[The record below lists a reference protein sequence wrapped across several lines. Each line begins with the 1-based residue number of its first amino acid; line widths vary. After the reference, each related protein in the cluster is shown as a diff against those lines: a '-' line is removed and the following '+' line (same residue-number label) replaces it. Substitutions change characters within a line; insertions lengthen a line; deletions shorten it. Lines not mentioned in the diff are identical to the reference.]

1 MSVEVEDEFQK
12 ELIEVFVQEAQEWL
26 EQIHVA
32 LDELQQDP
40 PHDRRLKLVQT
51 IKAGLGNLGGSAA
64 TVNLNEIAQA
74 TFSTLPFFENLDDP
88 TRKLSAD
95 DFVALCKQLGQI
107 SAGLTR
113 ATAVSVVERGA
124 AAGTGTLATT
134 IGVNDLLT
142 ALHQLQTRQPK
153 PGALQRNL
161 IQTVIA
167 QMEGLKRNGVG
178 ECDVA
183 SMREALTQ
191 AGAGED
197 KFLQMV
203 RQQIPAVIEE
213 LGRLKNEP
221 ATTGSPPERLKA
233 VVEQVAQ
240 LRSIAQDIHAS
251 HAMIFFKGLHSFL
264 TLILQRR
271 VVVASKRYEAVEAR
285 LSESAKAIQS
295 WVETGRAER
304 SAIDG
309 LLPN

>member
-12 ELIEVFVQEAQEWL
+12 ELIEVFIQEAQEWL

-40 PHDRRLKLVQT
+40 PRDRRLKLVQT

-64 TVNLNEIAQA
+64 TVNLNDIAQA
-74 TFSTLPFFENLDDP
+74 TFSTLPYIENLDDP
-88 TRKLSAD
+88 SRKLSPD
-95 DFVALCKQLGQI
+95 DFVSLCKQLGQI
-107 SAGLTR
+107 SAGLTQ
-113 ATAVSVVERGA
+113 ATAVSVVEGGA
-124 AAGTGTLATT
+124 AAEAKKLPTT
-134 IGVNDLLT
+134 IPVNDLL
-142 ALHQLQTRQPK
+142 AVLHQHHARQPK
-153 PGALQRNL
+153 SGALQRNV

-183 SMREALTQ
+183 SMHESLTQ
-191 AGAGED
+191 AGAAED

-203 RQQIPAVIEE
+203 RQRIPAVIDE
-213 LGRLKNEP
+213 LGRLKNG
-221 ATTGSPPERLKA
+221 ASATGSSPERLKA

-240 LRSIAQDIHAS
+240 LRSTAQEVNAPQ
-251 HAMIFFKGLHSFL
+251 AMVFFKGLHSFL
-264 TLILQRR
+264 MLIQQRR

-285 LSESAKAIQS
+285 LSESAKAIQN

-304 SAIDG
+304 SAIGG

>member
-51 IKAGLGNLGGSAA
+51 IKVGLGNLGGSAA
-64 TVNLNEIAQA
+64 TVNLSEIAQT
-74 TFSTLPFFENLDDP
+74 TFSTLPFIENLDDP

-95 DFVALCKQLGQI
+95 DFVVLCKQLGQI
-107 SAGLTR
+107 SAGLAR
-113 ATAVSVVERGA
+113 ATAVSVVEGGT
-124 AAGTGTLATT
+124 AAGAKKLPTT
-134 IGVNDLLT
+134 IRVNDLLA
-142 ALHQLQTRQPK
+142 ALHQLQARQPK
-153 PGALQRNL
+153 PKALKRNV
-161 IQTVIA
+161 IQAVIA
-167 QMEGLKRNGVG
+167 QLEGLKRNGVG

-183 SMREALTQ
+183 SMRASLSQ

-203 RQQIPAVIEE
+203 RQRMPAVVEE
-213 LGRLKNEP
+213 LGRLKNG
-221 ATTGSPPERLKA
+221 AAAGSPPERLRA

-240 LRSIAQDIHAS
+240 LRSTAQEINAS
-251 HAMIFFKGLHSFL
+251 QAMVFFKGLHSFL

-271 VVVASKRYEAVEAR
+271 VVVASKRYEAVEVC
-285 LSESAKAIQS
+285 LSESATAIQN
-295 WVETGRAER
+295 WVETGRADR
-304 SAIDG
+304 SAISG
-309 LLPN
+309 LLPD